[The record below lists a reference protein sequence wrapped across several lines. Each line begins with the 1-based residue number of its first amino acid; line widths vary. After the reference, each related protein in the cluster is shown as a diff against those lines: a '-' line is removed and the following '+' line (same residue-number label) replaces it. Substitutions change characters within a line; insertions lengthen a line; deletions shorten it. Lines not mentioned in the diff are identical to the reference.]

1 MNLRYSHVVFGNLT
15 VNVVGLF
22 LTEIFPLCCS
32 LIFLH
37 LAKPNPVPFC
47 LIVKSDSNILSM
59 NSLGMPTP
67 ENRNER
73 YFFQSLEN
81 LMAFS

>member
-1 MNLRYSHVVFGNLT
+1 
-15 VNVVGLF
+15 
-22 LTEIFPLCCS
+22 
-32 LIFLH
+32 LH